1 LLALALVRNA
11 GDSEDL
17 HVGAGGL
24 LRFYLLHVVLLPA
37 VGVIALSVHYYKVVI
52 HGHSLPP
59 EAEAVGED
67 TAKRI
72 PMEQRVY
79 FMPKIITRELFYV
92 TGLTGLMI
100 LLTAFIYN
108 APPLE
113 AHADSLLT
121 PLHITSPWYFL
132 WLQGMLK
139 IGDKVLWGVIIPT
152 GLIGMILLLPYFEVG
167 PSRRYGARRIGLSA
181 AAMSVAALA
190 VLSFMGSPWYK
201 VTSSPDQEAVA
212 ALAPQTHP
220 GPLREAPW
228 DQLTFGT
235 YLASQWDAAP
245 TPTLQSLLRRFDEE
259 LVRTVGPDQRDAEAI
274 MIVEDWQTDLKKITL
289 RVVWTNPDGS
299 PYEFSQSVYLH
310 RDSEYGG

>member
-1 LLALALVRNA
+1 
-11 GDSEDL
+11 
-17 HVGAGGL
+17 
-24 LRFYLLHVVLLPA
+24 
-37 VGVIALSVHYYKVVI
+37 
-52 HGHSLPP
+52 
-59 EAEAVGED
+59 
-67 TAKRI
+67 
-72 PMEQRVY
+72 
-79 FMPKIITRELFYV
+79 
-92 TGLTGLMI
+92 
-100 LLTAFIYN
+100 
-108 APPLE
+108 
-113 AHADSLLT
+113 LLT

-139 IGDKVLWGVIIPT
+139 IGDKILWGLVIPP

-181 AAMSVAALA
+181 AAISVAALA
-190 VLSFMGSPWYK
+190 VLSFMGSAWYK

-220 GPLREAPW
+220 GPLREAAW
-228 DQLTFGT
+228 DELTFGT
-235 YLASQWDAAP
+235 YLASQWEAAP
-245 TPTLQSLLRRFDEE
+245 TPALQRLLQRFDKE